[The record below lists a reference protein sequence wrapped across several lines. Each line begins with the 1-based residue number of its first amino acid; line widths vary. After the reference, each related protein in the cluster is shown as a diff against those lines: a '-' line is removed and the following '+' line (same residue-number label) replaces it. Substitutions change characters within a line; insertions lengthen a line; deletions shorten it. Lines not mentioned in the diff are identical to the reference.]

1 MKRFAFNATPIV
13 SMLSFIFICVSL
25 LSCDILRNG
34 IFEVSSWSPGEG
46 YHDPALTNNIALDF
60 SLEPDRNSAE
70 RAFSL
75 SEEGRSIAGHFS
87 WQANRMIFAPA
98 VPLAVNKVY
107 TIVLKTDAQDI
118 KGLSL
123 ERQFEAVF
131 TTRYG
136 GGRPALLAA
145 VPEDGTVMQ
154 AERGTVELLF
164 SGPLDRDSLQN
175 LSFSPAISG
184 VWNLED
190 TQCRAVFTP
199 SENWQNGRS
208 YRLTIGAAVQSE
220 LEVEAGRGYML
231 HFVAGT
237 DHEPP
242 ELLSASALDDTGA
255 DTMIL
260 TVAGES
266 ATENTGWERN
276 FRLCLVFSEAV
287 DTASVSSALSCEPSL
302 GLILETEPGFSDTV
316 VYRFN
321 DAPVYNASYTIS
333 LRKTVRDMAGNTLET
348 KDNTEANGNT
358 EASLIWYIRADGEN
372 SRPPL
377 LRGLRFPKTPGS
389 SRSAN
394 DLITFTQELLF
405 ADFPVESGNYVFDRG
420 VDTWIELY
428 FETAP
433 NASVDLLSL
442 MDRFRFSATNG
453 ALSFSPRLMISP
465 NEMISPYEMNNVS
478 FSVGDP
484 APGWED
490 FCRVEIRGVLTNHP
504 YTGMVTIEVGA
515 GLRDSLGNKS
525 AEALRFLL
533 LK

>member
-1 MKRFAFNATPIV
+1 MKRFAFNVTLPI
-13 SMLSFIFICVSL
+13 SALAFIFICATL

-46 YHDPALTNNIALDF
+46 YHDPALTNKIALDF

-75 SEEGRSIAGHFS
+75 NEDGRSIAGHFS
-87 WQANRMIFAPA
+87 WQTNRMIFTPA

-107 TIVLKTDAQDI
+107 TIILKTEAQDI

-123 ERQFEAVF
+123 ERQFEVVF

-175 LSFSPAISG
+175 LSFSPSISG
-184 VWNLED
+184 VWNLEEN
-190 TQCRAVFTP
+190 QCRAVFTP

-242 ELLSASALDDTGA
+242 ELLSASALDENGA
-255 DTMIL
+255 DAMIL
-260 TVAGES
+260 AVAGET

-276 FRLCLVFSEAV
+276 YRLCLVFSEAV
-287 DTASVSSALSCEPSL
+287 DTSSVSSALSCEPSL
-302 GLILETEPGFSDTV
+302 GLILETAPGYSDTV

-321 DAPVYNASYTIS
+321 DVPVYNSSYTIS
-333 LRKTVRDMAGNTLET
+333 LRNSVKDMAGNTLET
-348 KDNTEANGNT
+348 KDNTEANGTAETNGNT
-358 EASLIWYIRADGEN
+358 GASLIYYIRADGEN

-389 SRSAN
+389 SRSVS
-394 DLITFTQELLF
+394 DLITFTPELLF

-442 MDRFRFSATNG
+442 MDRFKFSATNG
-453 ALSFSPRLMISP
+453 ALSFSPRLM
-465 NEMISPYEMNNVS
+465 NNSS
-478 FSVGDP
+478 FSVEDP

-525 AEALRFLL
+525 AEALRVLL